1 MSLSV
6 NTSDLSVDFRGL
18 VTGLDCYKSGGLC
31 SSQRIPVRIK
41 WNSFFTS
48 IQHATHHIQI
58 QLSVSASPCVTI
70 YC

>member
-18 VTGLDCYKSGGLC
+18 VSGLDCYKSGA
-31 SSQRIPVRIK
+31 QRIPVRIK
-41 WNSFFTS
+41 WKSFFTS

-58 QLSVSASPCVTI
+58 QLSVSASPCVNI